1 MAEIE
6 TKLEPIKSYPSSKRR
21 LILGAAWT
29 VGTRWAIKGIGF
41 LNTIIM
47 ARLILPS
54 DYGIVAMAMLV
65 VGLIEALM
73 DFGATTALLRKN
85 EVTRDEIDSAWT
97 LRWLQS
103 IGMGLILLAAAPLAA
118 SYFEEPR
125 VEYVLWIMAASVAIA
140 GAGNIGFVLAQKE
153 FNFSLEFRIQIIG
166 KIAGVVATVIS
177 GYLLR
182 DYRALVIGITTGYMS
197 GLILSYVMHPYRPR
211 WNTSKFGE
219 IWVVTKWLML
229 AGVGGFILRK
239 SDELIAAR
247 IGTTSDYGLY
257 SVGADLGQLP
267 TGEVGP
273 AMLRVFMPVLVAM
286 RGSVD
291 EINAAVVK
299 TVGAINTITLPIGLG
314 FAAVA
319 TPACN
324 LILGPTWSGAAQY
337 VAAFALVGT
346 AQIIQSPF
354 RTLLTIRGH
363 TKVQSNAVWM
373 EFAVFLA
380 ASAALVPHLFLMG
393 LVWARLL
400 GSLVNLA
407 VIFLAARKYCGIS
420 ASATAMAL
428 LRPLTGAA
436 LMYLAVQAAVGQV
449 DGDALKLG
457 LGIVCG
463 AVTYMVWSLSSW
475 WMVGRPEGL
484 ELTILDYIRELCRI
498 K

>member
-1 MAEIE
+1 M
-6 TKLEPIKSYPSSKRR
+6 KSEASSKRT

-29 VGTRWAIKGIGF
+29 IATRWAIKGIGF
-41 LNTIIM
+41 LNTVIM

-65 VGLIEALM
+65 VGLIQALM
-73 DFGATTALLRKN
+73 DFGATTALIRKN
-85 EVTRDEIDSAWT
+85 EVSRDEIDSAWT

-103 IGMGLILLAAAPLAA
+103 IGMGLILLAGAPLAA
-118 SYFEEPR
+118 SYFQEPR
-125 VEYVLWIMAASVAIA
+125 VEYVLWVLAACVTAA
-140 GAGNIGFVLAQKE
+140 GAGNIGLVLAQKE
-153 FNFSLEFRIQIIG
+153 FNFSLEFRLQVIC
-166 KIAGVVATVIS
+166 KTAGVAATVTS
-177 GYLLR
+177 GYWLR
-182 DYRALVIGITTGYMS
+182 DYRALVIGVATGYIS
-197 GLILSYVMHPYRPR
+197 GLIFSYLMHPYRPR

-219 IWVVTKWLML
+219 IWAVTKWLMV

-247 IGTTSDYGLY
+247 LGTTADYGLY
-257 SVGADLGQLP
+257 NVGADLGQLP

-273 AMLRVFMPVLVAM
+273 AMLRAFMPVLVAM
-286 RGSVD
+286 RGSVS

-319 TPACN
+319 VPACS
-324 LILGPTWSGAAQY
+324 LILGPTWSSAAQY

-354 RTLLTIRGH
+354 NTLLTVRGH
-363 TKVQSNAVWM
+363 TKIQSKAVWL

-380 ASAALVPHLFLMG
+380 ASAAFVPHLFLMG

-407 VIFLAARKYCGIS
+407 VIFLAARKFCGIS
-420 ASATAMAL
+420 PSATLMAL

-436 LMYLAVQAAVGQV
+436 LMYLAVHSVIDQV
-449 DGDALKLG
+449 DGDVFKLG

-463 AVTYMVWSLSSW
+463 AVTYTVWSLVSW

-484 ELTILDYIRELCRI
+484 ESTIRDYIRELSRA